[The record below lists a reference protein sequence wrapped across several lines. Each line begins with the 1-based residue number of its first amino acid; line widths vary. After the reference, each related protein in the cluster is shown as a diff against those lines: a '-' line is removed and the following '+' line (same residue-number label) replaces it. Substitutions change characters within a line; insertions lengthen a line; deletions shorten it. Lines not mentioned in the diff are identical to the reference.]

1 MWVRVYNMNTG
12 LLCRKFHIEGM
23 ECEQIKRVRQQYN
36 LPDEPTKRCARY
48 VHYETP
54 DYFMEVE
61 L

>member
-48 VHYETP
+48 VQYETQ
-54 DYFMEVE
+54 DYLMEVE